1 MSKYYNYIVIFAI
14 VVLFFVFQS
23 VYIVDETQRAI
34 VLQLGKPVSG
44 VVKPG
49 IHLKI
54 PFLQNVVKFD
64 HRLLEY
70 DAPVAEIITKDK
82 KTLVVD
88 NYARWRIKDPLLFYK
103 TVKTIS
109 KGVSR
114 LEDIVYSELRVA
126 LGNYDL
132 VDIVSTKRDEIMEE
146 VTQNVKKQLLPY
158 GIEVVD
164 VRIKRTDLPQENL
177 NAIFARMRSERQKQ
191 AKQYRSEGYE
201 IAQKIRAEAEKQ
213 RAIIIAEAKKKA
225 EAIKGEGD
233 AEATRIYAEAFKKD
247 PRFFEYWRTIEAYK
261 KGLKKDT
268 IFILTPKNDFLKLL
282 K

>member
-1 MSKYYNYIVIFAI
+1 MSRYYNYLIIFII
-14 VVLFFVFQS
+14 VVVFLMFQS

-49 IHLKI
+49 IHFKI

-88 NYARWRIKDPLLFYK
+88 NYARWRINDPLLFYK

-109 KGVSR
+109 RGVSR

-126 LGNYDL
+126 LGNHDL
-132 VDIVSTKRDEIMEE
+132 VDIVSTKRDDIMEK
-146 VTQNVKKQLLPY
+146 VTQNVKRQLLPY

-201 IAQKIRAEAEKQ
+201 IAEKIRAEAEKE

-225 EAIKGEGD
+225 EAIKGEGE

-247 PRFFEYWRTIEAYK
+247 PKFFEYWRTIEAYK
-261 KGLKKDT
+261 KGLEKDT
-268 IFILTPKNDFLKLL
+268 TFVLTPKNDFLKLL

>member
-132 VDIVSTKRDEIMEE
+132 VDIVSTKRDEIMKE